1 MDGWMILLPNAEESV
16 AGSCKMTYIVI
27 DCRGWRADV
36 TVRNA
41 LLCPVKSLAKSNG
54 IGVREEREEAF

>member
-1 MDGWMILLPNAEESV
+1 MILLPNAEESD

-36 TVRNA
+36 AVHNA

-54 IGVREEREEAF
+54 IGVREEREKAF